1 MKMKKYIL
9 IIFVSLFCA
18 VTLFKL
24 PSLAKP
30 EMVVI
35 YQRPESDIDTRNNYH
50 IELLRTALEKTI
62 TKYGPFRL
70 KPTKTVMNEIRII
83 KMLTNGV
90 EGVDVMFR
98 PTSKEDEEQLS
109 PIRIP
114 LDKGLLGYRIFLIHK
129 KDQPKFRSIKSLNQL
144 KKLKV
149 GQGRDWN
156 DVNIYKHN
164 NFKVVTGSVYE
175 GLFEMLL
182 KARFDYFARGVEE
195 AYPEYEARKKEM
207 PDLHVEES
215 IVLYY
220 PFPRYFWVANNKKGD
235 LLRERLTEGLEI
247 MIKDGSFE
255 QIFRK
260 YKSNAINMAN
270 LKNRKV
276 FKIKSPF
283 LPEATPINRPELWYD
298 PLKD

>member
-1 MKMKKYIL
+1 MKKITL

-18 VTLFKL
+18 ITFFNLF
-24 PSLAKP
+24 SLAEQ

-35 YQRPESDIDTRNNYH
+35 YQRPESDIDTRNDYH
-50 IELLRTALEKTI
+50 IELLRVALEKTSA
-62 TKYGPFRL
+62 KYGPFRL
-70 KPTKTVMNEIRII
+70 KPTKTVMNEIRIV
-83 KMLTNGV
+83 KMLINGM

-98 PTSKEDEEQLS
+98 PTSKEDERQLN
-109 PIRIP
+109 PVRIP

-129 KDQPKFRSIKSLNQL
+129 KDQPKFRSITSLDKL

-156 DVNIYKHN
+156 DVKIYEHN
-164 NFKVVTGSVYE
+164 NFKIVTGLVYE

-182 KARFDYFARGVEE
+182 KGRFDYFARGVEE
-195 AYPEYEARKKEM
+195 AYPEYEARRKEM

-215 IVLYY
+215 IVLNY
-220 PFPRYFWVANNKKGD
+220 PFPRYFWVSNNKKGD
-235 LLRERLTEGLEI
+235 FLRERLVEGLEI

-260 YKSNAINMAN
+260 YKSDAINMAN
-270 LKNRKV
+270 LKSRKV
-276 FKIKSPF
+276 FRIENSF
-283 LPEATPINRPELWYD
+283 LPDATPINRPELWYD
-298 PLKD
+298 PFKD